1 MNPDEYADALL
12 KAAQTA
18 MEGVIYRLLLEVQ
31 KAKTFPLFLG
41 TADLQA
47 LTREI
52 AYEYKVA
59 LKRELEH
66 ADHVLRADRSG

>member
-1 MNPDEYADALL
+1 VNPDDYADALL

-18 MEGVIYRLLLEVQ
+18 MEVVVYRLLLEVQ

-47 LTREI
+47 LTRELS
-52 AYEYKVA
+52 YEYKTV
-59 LKRELEH
+59 LKRELEN
-66 ADHVLRADRSG
+66 ADHVLRTDRSG